1 MKPNFEIYSASA
13 GSGKTFT
20 LAKTYLQKVLADR
33 NEDSFKK
40 ILALTFTNKA
50 CEEMK
55 SRILI
60 STRPSDILKSVETES
75 SLDYSGIQLKSK
87 KILQKL
93 LHSFSFFQVSTIDSF
108 NHHLIRSFS
117 NELNIISDF
126 VVVLDS
132 EEIINESIEK
142 ILDNLEKKKP
152 LTRLLVEFS
161 NDKIKDGKSWIT

>member
-33 NEDSFKK
+33 NEESFKR

-60 STRPSDILKSVETES
+60 SLSEFAKNTSTKKPSDILKSVERES
-75 SLDYSGIQLKSK
+75 TLDYRSIQS
-87 KILQKL
+87 
-93 LHSFSFFQVSTIDSF
+93 VSYT
-108 NHHLIRSFS
+108 HLT
-117 NELNIISDF
+117 LPT
-126 VVVLDS
+126 
-132 EEIINESIEK
+132 K
-142 ILDNLEKKKP
+142 A
-152 LTRLLVEFS
+152 
-161 NDKIKDGKSWIT
+161 